1 MCFVSM
7 YLSTEFDVEKFCLV
21 LDIDGLNKVR
31 HRSRSWYRATLKK
44 SAMIYRSA
52 GETGN
57 WQEAAGRRDGNR
69 QCDLDWT

>member
-57 WQEAAGRRDGNR
+57 
-69 QCDLDWT
+69 